1 MVTNAGYIYL
11 SLGGGSNM
19 FYLRSDAQTPLQRG
33 PGQFNR
39 LSG

>member
-11 SLGGGSNM
+11 SLDGGSNM
-19 FYLRSDAQTPLQRG
+19 FYLRSHAQTPLQRG
-33 PGQFNR
+33 PAQSNR